1 MGNRLRNI
9 KKENKG
15 LGGKGKLT
23 ANLIDKLTTY
33 YGLAIRRNCNS
44 VIDMRNAIWAT
55 YNHKCSTDDNPQH
68 DNCPPGRES
77 WCSWQRAKAEGSLDM
92 FVHKALLH
100 PDVQVAIKSAYE
112 ELSRT
117 ELLERCLGGFSQN
130 QNESFN
136 SKIWKIAPKT
146 VFCGSEIINI
156 AAYFAVC
163 TYNDG
168 ASNALEIL
176 KQLNIIIGP
185 MSLKWSKMSNDIRVT
200 AADHRASLSTK
211 EGRIETR
218 MKRKAV
224 EDFYQSREGTMYGPD
239 ID

>member
-1 MGNRLRNI
+1 MEVDGVIEMFRQSESLYQLKYVNYIGDGDSKTYKGLLDSQPYGPDVGILKKECIGHIQKRMGNRLRNI
-9 KKENKG
+9 KKANKG

-23 ANLIDKLTTY
+23 ANLIDKLTTN

-77 WCSWQRAKAEGSLDM
+77 WCLWQRAKAERSLDI
-92 FVHKALLH
+92 FVHKAPLH
-100 PDVQVAIKSAYE
+100 PDVQVAIKSTYE
-112 ELSRT
+112 ELSKT

-156 AAYFAVC
+156 AAYFAV
-163 TYNDG
+163 
-168 ASNALEIL
+168 
-176 KQLNIIIGP
+176 
-185 MSLKWSKMSNDIRVT
+185 
-200 AADHRASLSTK
+200 
-211 EGRIETR
+211 
-218 MKRKAV
+218 
-224 EDFYQSREGTMYGPD
+224 
-239 ID
+239 